1 MPATGRAQ
9 NKFCSICPW
18 TIANEMKSFSDVGD
32 VSDVGPDDDA
42 DDDDDEVC
50 PDRPPS
56 E

>member
-1 MPATGRAQ
+1 
-9 NKFCSICPW
+9 
-18 TIANEMKSFSDVGD
+18 MKSFSDVGD

-42 DDDDDEVC
+42 DADADDVC

>member
-1 MPATGRAQ
+1 
-9 NKFCSICPW
+9 
-18 TIANEMKSFSDVGD
+18 MKSFSDVGD